1 MLNKLLL
8 DLQRDL
14 KPSVI
19 GMTTKCMMTIYHI
32 GNMIVMNDCL
42 TCVAS
47 FSDHLLS
54 MYVLKF
60 SRQQRKGD
68 RITSEPIK
76 LFSKDLICLSPL
88 Q

>member
-32 GNMIVMNDCL
+32 GNMIVMHGQSTRHAYHNKQKISSIL
-42 TCVAS
+42 RVE
-47 FSDHLLS
+47 LLEGRL
-54 MYVLKF
+54 Y
-60 SRQQRKGD
+60 
-68 RITSEPIK
+68 T
-76 LFSKDLICLSPL
+76 
-88 Q
+88 